1 MRVWIFPPTGELMIS
16 WQCYANVEIS
26 IDPVVANYFQY
37 IGEAC
42 ENKNGVT
49 CIFGPDYLDNFEY
62 VGEL

>member
-1 MRVWIFPPTGELMIS
+1 MIS